1 MRLLQEAGPLGPAA
15 RRLQLVRASQVV
27 PGRPDHTALPRP
39 PCLGVTPGRSGDARA
54 FLVRQAAGFAA
65 RALWNRL
72 ASTEAVADF
81 AAAAAAT
88 ANVTVALP
96 LAPDLAALAWEGAD
110 GQTLGTV
117 WAWSCLAAATFR
129 RVGRR

>member
-1 MRLLQEAGPLGPAA
+1 MVLLLVASNLCGLARWFLAGLITLLCLVPPAWVLLQAGAEM
-15 RRLQLVRASQVV
+15 LVRS
-27 PGRPDHTALPRP
+27 
-39 PCLGVTPGRSGDARA
+39 
-54 FLVRQAAGFAA
+54 LVRQAAGFAA